1 MNMDETKKFIK
12 DYLARVL
19 GSDTTIINIGAV
31 GIDTTGIG
39 IVNSLLATIQVNII
53 DKVTNKS
60 YAFYLT
66 KEFLETNS
74 THKTY
79 IFISDKLVMVC
90 KEIQKMRLHL
100 LFPKG
105 VPIDLL
111 MQQEK
116 KGKPM
121 SEAYEGPPV
130 IVSANH
136 TITVYSAGKKLD
148 ATFKPKKDITA
159 YQLSVAMFLL
169 NGDYL
174 GSALEMIA
182 ESDMIEHWEIQ
193 G

>member
-1 MNMDETKKFIK
+1 MNTDEIKKFVR
-12 DYLARVL
+12 DYLGRVL
-19 GSDTTIINIGAV
+19 GNNTTSTHIEGSFIN
-31 GIDTTGIG
+31 TM
-39 IVNSLLATIQVNII
+39 QVNII

-60 YAFYLT
+60 HAFYLSR
-66 KEFLETNS
+66 EFIEVNTMA
-74 THKTY
+74 KVY
-79 IFISDKLVMVC
+79 IYTADKLIDVC
-90 KEIQKMRLHL
+90 REIQKTRLSA

-105 VPIDLL
+105 IPTDLL
-111 MQQEK
+111 VQQKRKEK
-116 KGKPM
+116 PVT
-121 SEAYEGPPV
+121 EAYEGPSV
-130 IVSANH
+130 IVHANH

-193 G
+193 E